1 MLQGRKSLYHRSFR
15 TARTGAGFSFRDP
28 NFIFKISIVGKGN
41 GVLQQRK
48 TAENRYQTPQKKAV
62 LIKNCF
68 VYLRSKNDNCHCE
81 EEARRRS
88 NLFYRLSLLAFQ
100 DQQMLSYCAFD
111 LYL

>member
-15 TARTGAGFSFRDP
+15 TARTGAGFSFRNPD
-28 NFIFKISIVGKGN
+28 FICKITIVGKGN
-41 GVLQQRK
+41 GVLPQRK